1 MVLILFLSKCG
12 LPRGFEMFLSDKPSI
27 AGIVVITDEFGL
39 NEKYIRKE
47 KDGNDGR
54 CKQ

>member
-1 MVLILFLSKCG
+1 
-12 LPRGFEMFLSDKPSI
+12 MFLSDKPSI